1 MIMHLKKFLWLLV
14 LTTLLSSCTI
24 FHRIK
29 EDEVYLKKDAIVY
42 HDTPEEFAV
51 SKSTLK
57 ELTKLKPNRRV
68 ALMRINLGIYTL
80 VPTKPL
86 QRSEIR
92 AAERCS
98 KKNERRREKGKQ
110 PKECKSLWMW
120 LAYTVGEPP
129 AQLDSLKM
137 EKSAQQMSNFLQ
149 KRGYFNNKVETEVIY
164 KNKGFIFWRKG
175 LKCKLR
181 YHVYPGQPY
190 RIRDVKYLFEDSEM
204 AKSQEQLFET
214 STIKRSEV
222 FDVDVLD
229 SERER
234 ITEYFNNSGYFEFTK
249 DFISYDVDT
258 TVGGRNADV
267 TLRLRRIQIQSAN
280 KDVTILQNH
289 KKYVFGNVYIYT
301 NSDPLKPDE
310 EFRDTLRQEGLTIIF
325 NGKPDLKEGVLS
337 YTTLFGPNKL
347 YQKESVELTY
357 KRFSQLGTNRAV
369 NIQMIPRA
377 EADSNGV
384 YTLDAAIRL
393 NPSEKQLFNVNPSLT
408 NRAGNTGIYGNMLWG
423 HKNVFRGAEKLE
435 FRIVTG
441 FEATRAITEE
451 TSQETSGEE
460 VRRAFQLNTF
470 EFGPEISLRVPR
482 ILGTPFLKFKKNSE
496 PFTNFSFAVNYQRR
510 PDYER
515 TLTLLRTQWGFT
527 ENKDKGT
534 KFYPHWD
541 LSIISIQKS
550 AEFEAFLRRL
560 NDSFLANSYQNHLVH
575 SFGVDFVQ
583 NTQKAKK
590 YQRFYFFHKVGVELA
605 GKVIPP
611 ALARIFNAPQ
621 DEEGRYYFNGIQYA
635 DYVKVDGES
644 RFYVNL
650 NERNTVVFRAA
661 GGLGIAGRNLNVL
674 PFEESFFSGGA
685 NGIRAWQARTLG
697 PGSFRDTTVVRS
709 FNNIGD
715 VQLEFNVEY
724 RFKVTQMFQGAFF
737 IDAGNIWM
745 YRAEENRPGA
755 DFSSDRFLSELAI
768 GSGFGLRLDFEF
780 FLVRFD
786 LGLQIKD
793 PLKIEGERWFWEP
806 KDEFNQFLADVSDSP
821 IAPRYRMNRVFN
833 LGIGFPF

>member
-1 MIMHLKKFLWLLV
+1 MWWLV
-14 LTTLLSSCTI
+14 LTALLSSCTI
-24 FHRIK
+24 FHRIQ
-29 EDEVYLKKDAIVY
+29 EDEIYLKKDAIIY
-42 HDTPEEFAV
+42 HDVPDEFAV

-68 ALMRINLGIYTL
+68 ALMRFNLGIYTL
-80 VPTKPL
+80 VPTKAL

-92 AAERCS
+92 ASERCF
-98 KKNERRREKGKQ
+98 KKNTRRKAKGKL

-129 AQLDSLKM
+129 AQLDSNRM
-137 EKSAQQMSNFLQ
+137 EKSAQQMSNYLE
-149 KRGYFNNKVETEVIY
+149 KRGYFNNRVETEVVY
-164 KNKGFIFWRKG
+164 KNKGLIYWRKG

-181 YHVYPGQPY
+181 YHVYPGEPY
-190 RIRDVKYLFEDSEM
+190 RIREVKYLFEDTQM
-204 AKSQEQLFET
+204 AKRQAELLET
-214 STIKRSEV
+214 STLKSNDI

-229 SERER
+229 AERNR
-234 ITEYFNNSGYFEFTK
+234 IANYFNNRGYFEFTK
-249 DFISYDVDT
+249 DFISFDVDT
-258 TVGGRNADV
+258 TIGGKKADV
-267 TLRLRRIQIQSAN
+267 TLRLRQVQLSAS
-280 KDVTILQNH
+280 KDSTVYYNH
-289 KKYVFGNVYIYT
+289 KKYYLGNVFVYT
-301 NSDPLKPDE
+301 NSDPLNPDE
-310 EFRDTLRQEGLTIIF
+310 DFRDTLLYQGLTIIY
-325 NGKPDLKEGVLS
+325 NGQPEIKESLLS
-337 YTTLFGPNKL
+337 YTTLFLPNEM
-347 YQKESVELTY
+347 YQKDKVDLTY

-369 NIQMIPRA
+369 NIQMLPRA
-377 EADSNGV
+377 AADTNGV
-384 YTLDAAIRL
+384 YILDAAIRL

-408 NRAGNTGIYGNMLWG
+408 NRAGNTGVYGNLLWA
-423 HKNVFRGAEKLE
+423 HKNVFRGAEKFD

-482 ILGTPFLKFKKNSE
+482 ILGMPFLRFKKNSE

-550 AEFEAFLRRL
+550 PEFEAFLRRL

-583 NTQKAKK
+583 ITQKAK
-590 YQRFYFFHKVGVELA
+590 YQRFYFLHKLGLELA

-644 RFYVNL
+644 RFYINL
-650 NERNTVVFRAA
+650 NERNTVVFRGA

-737 IDAGNIWM
+737 VDAGNIWM
-745 YRAEENRPGA
+745 YRKEPNRPGA
-755 DFSSDRFLSELAI
+755 DFSTDRFLSELAI
-768 GSGFGLRLDFEF
+768 GSGFGLRLDFEL

>member
-1 MIMHLKKFLWLLV
+1 MILHFKKTLWLVV
-14 LTTLLSSCTI
+14 LTTILSSCTI

-29 EDEVYLKKDAIVY
+29 EDEVYLKKDAIIY
-42 HDTPEEFAV
+42 HDAPNEFAV

-80 VPTKPL
+80 VPNKAL
-86 QRSEIR
+86 KRSEIR
-92 AAERCS
+92 AAERCI
-98 KKNERRREKGKQ
+98 KKNNRRKGKGKQ

-129 AQLDSLKM
+129 AQLDSNKM
-137 EKSAQQMSNFLQ
+137 EKSAQQMGNYLE
-149 KRGYFNNKVETEVIY
+149 KRGYFNNRVETEVIF
-164 KNKGFIFWRKG
+164 KKKGLIFWRKG
-175 LKCKLR
+175 LKCKLN
-181 YHVYPGQPY
+181 YHIYPNEPY
-190 RIRDVKYLFEDSEM
+190 RIKDVKYEFDDTQMLKRKDELFES
-204 AKSQEQLFET
+204 SI
-214 STIKRSEV
+214 IKKGEI

-229 SERER
+229 KERER
-234 ITEYFNNSGYFEFTK
+234 IATFFNNKGYFEFTK

-258 TVGGRNADV
+258 TLGGRNAYV
-267 TLRLRRIQIQSAN
+267 TLRLRQIQAPSAN
-280 KDVTILQNH
+280 KDSTLYFNH
-289 KKYVFGNVYIYT
+289 KKYFIGDVLVYT
-301 NSDPLKPDE
+301 NSDPLNPDE
-310 EFRDTLRQEGLTIIF
+310 VFKDTLYHQGLTIIY
-325 NGKPDLKEGVLS
+325 NDQPDLKENLLA
-337 YTTLFGPNKL
+337 YTTLFLPNEMF
-347 YQKESVELTY
+347 QKDKVDLTY

-369 NIQMIPRA
+369 NIQMLPRA
-377 EADSNGV
+377 ATDSNGV
-384 YTLDAAIRL
+384 YILDAAIRL
-393 NPSEKQLFNVNPSLT
+393 NPAKKQVFNVNPSLL
-408 NRAGNTGIYGNMLWG
+408 NRAGNTGIYSNMLWS
-423 HKNVFRGAEKLE
+423 HKNVFRGAERLE

-470 EFGPEISLRVPR
+470 EFGPEVSLRVPR
-482 ILGTPFLKFKKNSE
+482 ILGTPFLRFKKNSE

-534 KFYPHWD
+534 KFFPHWD

-550 AEFEAFLRRL
+550 AEFEAFLLRL

-583 NTQKAKK
+583 NTQKAK

-611 ALARIFNAPQ
+611 LLAQVFSAPQ
-621 DEEGRYYFNGIQYA
+621 DEQGRYYFNGIQYA
-635 DYVKVDGES
+635 DYVKVDGDS
-644 RFYVNL
+644 RFYINV

-737 IDAGNIWM
+737 VDAGNIWM

-755 DFSSDRFLSELAI
+755 DFSTDRFLSEIAI